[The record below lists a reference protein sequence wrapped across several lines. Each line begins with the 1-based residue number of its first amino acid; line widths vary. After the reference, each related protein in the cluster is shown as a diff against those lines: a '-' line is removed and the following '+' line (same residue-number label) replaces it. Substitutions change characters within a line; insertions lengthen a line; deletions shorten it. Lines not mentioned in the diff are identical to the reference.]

1 MVNGLSATL
10 HISDTSFSS
19 SDDISKSNF
28 LSNVAILSLEL
39 IILFFLQQ
47 ILYLTSYSGGSDE
60 ETGNYI
66 VLLKSDDEINFSE
79 PIAAVYKEYSRC
91 FDECIWIDPK
101 GRLWLIWSVMP
112 KITELMP
119 MYSRDGYNFSRPN
132 RESIINASL
141 CKGSWDRGYV
151 QSVGGTLIIHGD
163 ELWIYYAAFGGD
175 EKLKHRQPWT
185 LNGMYSNGA
194 TGLAKLRRDGFVSM
208 NGKGTLTTKKMTFSN
223 KCDMYV
229 NIDGTV
235 SAEILSPGG
244 KLLAKSGV
252 FSGDSTKAKL
262 NFNGFDIS
270 SLNGE
275 VFKIKFN
282 VDGKL
287 YSFGFSDENGDFG
300 GAHAAGVCD

>member
-1 MVNGLSATL
+1 MLYTDKEKLKKFGTKNRIWQGIPGIEITKRGRIFSAFYT
-10 HISDTSFSS
+10 
-19 SDDISKSNF
+19 
-28 LSNVAILSLEL
+28 
-39 IILFFLQQ
+39 
-47 ILYLTSYSGGSDE
+47 GGSDE
-60 ETGNYI
+60 EPGNYI

-79 PIAAVYKEYSRC
+79 PIAAVYKENSRC

-141 CKGSWDRGYV
+141 CKGTWDRGYV

-300 GAHAAGVCD
+300 